1 MMQQYLRIKADHAHT
16 LLFYRMGDFYELFQ
30 DDADQAARLLG
41 ITLTRRGA
49 SNGEPIRMAGVPFH
63 AAEQYLARLVR
74 LGESVAICE
83 QIGDPATSKGPV
95 ERKVVRV
102 VTPGT
107 LTDAALLPEREDRAL
122 LALHPAGKDQVALA
136 WMHVSSGQCWIAQVA
151 PEQLESELQ
160 RIDPA
165 EILIAQDPVFRPSAH
180 SAVAQQA
187 SSLPNEIGLRPAAK
201 LRAQLASA
209 IRSSLP
215 LAPLQSLPEWH
226 FDPQRARQWFAR
238 SPQCG
243 VGVSDELD
251 ALPAAIGAA
260 GALMLYVE
268 RAQGQ
273 APTHLQHL
281 RVFHSPDWVTLDVT
295 ARRNL
300 ELFQTLRGEATPTLL
315 SRMDQ
320 CRTSAGSRLM
330 RQWLQLPLRQPAECA
345 RRHQAVAWLLPVH
358 EALAQALGLC
368 VDFERIGTRIALRT
382 ARPRELAALRDAL
395 PALAPIRRLLA
406 RLAGLDTPETTP
418 PTGNPSAPPEQNQP
432 VFPEPG
438 LGKPVFGDAVFGDC
452 LRRLEPD
459 PLLFDLLTRTLATE
473 PSAQVRD
480 GGVIGTGHDA
490 DLDELRALDQ
500 GCDAFLADFEIRER
514 ERTGIPNLKVGFNG
528 VHGFFIEITNAQAS
542 RVPTE
547 YRRRQTLKN
556 AERYITPELK
566 SFEDRAL
573 SARERALQR
582 ERVLY
587 EALLDAL
594 APQVGALQALGAAV
608 AELDVLNAFAQIA
621 SERQW
626 VRPRLVPVPGLSITA
641 GRHPVVESQVERFT
655 ANDCSLSPERRML
668 LVTGPNMGGKST
680 YMRQV
685 ALIAVL
691 ALCGSFVPAQ
701 ACEIGP
707 IDRIFTRIGASDD
720 LAGGRSTFMV
730 EMTEAASI
738 LAASTPQSLVLMDEI
753 GRGTSTFDGLALAH
767 AIAERLLQHNR
778 AMVLFATHYFE
789 LTALAA
795 SNAAA
800 RNVHLAA
807 AEHAGG
813 IAFLHEVRPG
823 PASRSYGLQVARL
836 AGLPP
841 ALVRRASDLLGRLE
855 AGAAGR
861 TDQMDL
867 FALDDSDGAPPSE
880 GFGSL
885 HQTEPL
891 SLQTPRDPNSAPLET
906 VDPLAAMLR
915 EVLEALDPDALNPR
929 QAHEML
935 YQLKALLGP
944 NHD

>member
-1 MMQQYLRIKADHAHT
+1 MMQQYLRIKADHPDT

-30 DDADQAARLLG
+30 DDADKAARLLG

-63 AAEQYLARLVR
+63 AAEQYLARLIR
-74 LGESVAICE
+74 MGESVALCE

-95 ERKVVRV
+95 ERKVVRI

-122 LALHPAGKDQVALA
+122 LALHPAGKDQIALA
-136 WMHVSSGQCWIAQVA
+136 WMDVASGRCWIAQIA
-151 PEQLESELQ
+151 PSELEAELQ

-165 EILIAQDPVFRPSAH
+165 EVLVAQDPVFRPSAH
-180 SAVAQQA
+180 ASANLSGSGPTTDV
-187 SSLPNEIGLRPAAK
+187 GLRPAARH
-201 LRAQLASA
+201 RAQIAAA
-209 IRSSLP
+209 IRRSLP
-215 LAPLQSLPEWH
+215 LAPLQSLPEWQ
-226 FDPQRARQWFAR
+226 FDVQRARQWFSR
-238 SPQCG
+238 HPQCG

-268 RAQGQ
+268 RTQGR

-281 RVFHSPDWVTLDVT
+281 RVFHRPDWVTLDVT

-300 ELFQTLRGEATPTLL
+300 ELLQTLRGEAAPTLL

-320 CRTSAGSRLM
+320 CSTAAGSRLM
-330 RQWLQLPLRQPAECA
+330 RQWLQHPLRQPMECA
-345 RRHQAVAWLLPVH
+345 RRHQAVEWLLPVH

-368 VDFERIGTRIALRT
+368 VDFERIGTRISLRT

-406 RLAGLDTPETTP
+406 RLAGLDTTDTV
-418 PTGNPSAPPEQNQP
+418 T
-432 VFPEPG
+432 
-438 LGKPVFGDAVFGDC
+438 GDAVFGDC
-452 LRRLEPD
+452 LHRLNPD
-459 PLLFDLLTRTLATE
+459 PAVHALLSGVLAAE

-480 GGVIGTGHDA
+480 GNVIGAGHDA

-500 GCDAFLADFEIRER
+500 GCDAYLADFEVRER

-528 VHGFFIEITNAQAS
+528 VHGFFIEITNAQAD

-566 SFEDRAL
+566 AFEDRAL

-594 APQVGALQALGAAV
+594 TPQVGALQALGSAV
-608 AELDVLNAFAQIA
+608 AELDVLNAFARVA
-621 SERQW
+621 TDRQW
-626 VRPRLVPVPGLSITA
+626 VRPRLLPVPGLSIIA

-685 ALIAVL
+685 ALIAIL

-767 AIAERLLQHNR
+767 AIAERLLQNNR

-789 LTALAA
+789 LTALATRH
-795 SNAAA
+795 AAA

-807 AEHAGG
+807 AEHAAG

-841 ALVRRASDLLGRLE
+841 ALIRRASELLDRLE
-855 AGAAGR
+855 ADGSTR

-867 FALDDSDGAPPSE
+867 FALNESGSTQPPD
-880 GFGSL
+880 
-885 HQTEPL
+885 PPMM
-891 SLQTPRDPNSAPLET
+891 LQPETLET
-906 VDPLAAMLR
+906 RLR
-915 EVLEALDPDALNPR
+915 EALEILDPDALNPR

-935 YQLKALLGP
+935 YQLKALLSAQ
-944 NHD
+944 DD

>member
-1 MMQQYLRIKADHAHT
+1 
-16 LLFYRMGDFYELFQ
+16 
-30 DDADQAARLLG
+30 
-41 ITLTRRGA
+41 
-49 SNGEPIRMAGVPFH
+49 
-63 AAEQYLARLVR
+63 
-74 LGESVAICE
+74 
-83 QIGDPATSKGPV
+83 
-95 ERKVVRV
+95 
-102 VTPGT
+102 
-107 LTDAALLPEREDRAL
+107 
-122 LALHPAGKDQVALA
+122 
-136 WMHVSSGQCWIAQVA
+136 
-151 PEQLESELQ
+151 
-160 RIDPA
+160 
-165 EILIAQDPVFRPSAH
+165 
-180 SAVAQQA
+180 
-187 SSLPNEIGLRPAAK
+187 
-201 LRAQLASA
+201 
-209 IRSSLP
+209 
-215 LAPLQSLPEWH
+215 
-226 FDPQRARQWFAR
+226 
-238 SPQCG
+238 
-243 VGVSDELD
+243 
-251 ALPAAIGAA
+251 
-260 GALMLYVE
+260 
-268 RAQGQ
+268 
-273 APTHLQHL
+273 
-281 RVFHSPDWVTLDVT
+281 
-295 ARRNL
+295 
-300 ELFQTLRGEATPTLL
+300 
-315 SRMDQ
+315 
-320 CRTSAGSRLM
+320 
-330 RQWLQLPLRQPAECA
+330 
-345 RRHQAVAWLLPVH
+345 HQAVEWLLPVH
-358 EALAQALGLC
+358 EALAEALGLC

-382 ARPRELAALRDAL
+382 VRPRELAALRDAL
-395 PALAPIRRLLA
+395 PALAPIRRLLV
-406 RLAGLDTPETTP
+406 RLAGL
-418 PTGNPSAPPEQNQP
+418 NPPESASQRTHGAQRDRDP
-432 VFPEPG
+432 LALDQTVFAES
-438 LGKPVFGDAVFGDC
+438 VIGDTVFGDC

-566 SFEDRAL
+566 SVEDRAL

-587 EALLDAL
+587 ESLLDAL

-608 AELDVLNAFAQIA
+608 AELDVLNTFARVA
-621 SERQW
+621 ADRQW
-626 VRPRLVPVPGLSITA
+626 VRPRLLPVPGLSITA

-655 ANDCSLSPERRML
+655 ANDCTLSPERRML

-685 ALIAVL
+685 ALIALL

-701 ACEIGP
+701 SCEIGP
-707 IDRIFTRIGASDD
+707 VDRIFTRIGASDD

-795 SNAAA
+795 SHAAA

-855 AGAAGR
+855 AGSVASI
-861 TDQMDL
+861 DQMDL
-867 FALDDSDGAPPSE
+867 FALDDTVPALDDRD
-880 GFGSL
+880 L
-885 HQTEPL
+885 TM
-891 SLQTPRDPNSAPLET
+891 LQTDG
-906 VDPLAAMLR
+906 LAAPGATRDSASALAGQEDFLAQALR
-915 EVLEALDPDALNPR
+915 RAIEAIDPDTLNPR

-935 YQLKALLGP
+935 YQLKALLAER
-944 NHD
+944 ND